1 MVDDEHA
8 VTSADEL
15 REMLG
20 SPRAAQLAKCLP
32 QLDEHCRRWIERSPW
47 TVICSSDAS
56 GRMDLSPKGDPAGF
70 VRILDDTSIAIP
82 DRRGNKR
89 FDTLTNILENPRVA
103 VMFLVPGRDEV
114 VRVGGRARITT
125 EPDLLATLAVRD
137 REPALAIVVEIDEAM
152 FHCGKSMIRSGLWE
166 PDRWPGIDGLA
177 SYAQCLADQ
186 TPADETVA
194 QMEERFGSWRT
205 GNELY

>member
-70 VRILDDTSIAIP
+70 VRILDDTTIAIP

-186 TPADETVA
+186 TSADETVA